1 MAGGVEVG
9 GGTPA
14 GEGGVPLVL
23 IDDGWDGRYVPSGHL
38 IYTREDGIRAVGF
51 DLASNTVLGDPVR
64 ASSLS
69 GSGVPSPW

>member
-1 MAGGVEVG
+1 
-9 GGTPA
+9 
-14 GEGGVPLVL
+14 
-23 IDDGWDGRYVPSGHL
+23 VPSGHL